1 MYSFRDVI
9 HRLPLCD
16 EKKLLVNFN
25 VRFLP
30 PIVMMVRISNL
41 IVVDSVGS
49 LIVRIPVVEVV
60 GRLCEVVGV
69 VGGGECDN
77 LSE

>member
-1 MYSFRDVI
+1 MNFYV
-9 HRLPLCD
+9 RL
-16 EKKLLVNFN
+16 
-25 VRFLP
+25 LP

-41 IVVDSVGS
+41 IIVDSVGS
-49 LIVRIPVVEVV
+49 LIVRVTVVVVV

-77 LSE
+77 LSEYFQVGLFF